1 MTLLRFGALVLGCFA
16 LGVGCGGEGAPERS
30 CGVRFADYDGR
41 RLAASAPALAHPLP
55 AVARKVKVTGLC
67 RAGTSELA
75 VLRGIPPSVALV
87 RPRTETGRLL
97 VFLAEDLPVT
107 TAQHP
112 LHRFLYAD
120 DRTPDMTRGR
130 TCTQD
135 RVTGTVAE
143 ISLTGL
149 TVKTSIGPLPVRVEG
164 ATRIDAAAVDG
175 VPRLKLGASVTVDA
189 LRCERRTLLVARRI
203 RAA

>member
-1 MTLLRFGALVLGCFA
+1 MTLLRSGALALGCLA
-16 LGVGCGGEGAPERS
+16 VGVGCGSAGAPERS
-30 CGVRFADYDGR
+30 CGVRFAHYDGR
-41 RLAASAPALAHPLP
+41 RLVASAPALAHPLP
-55 AVARKVKVTGLC
+55 VVARKVKVTGLC
-67 RAGTSELA
+67 RAGASELA

-87 RPRTETGRLL
+87 RPRTQSGRLI

-120 DRTPDMTRGR
+120 DRTPDSTRGR
-130 TCTQD
+130 ACTHD

-143 ISLTGL
+143 IGLRGL
-149 TVKTSIGPLPVRVEG
+149 TVKTSIGPLTVRVEG

-175 VPRLKLGASVTVDA
+175 VPRLKVGASVTVDA
-189 LRCERRTLLVARRI
+189 LRCERRTLLVARRV